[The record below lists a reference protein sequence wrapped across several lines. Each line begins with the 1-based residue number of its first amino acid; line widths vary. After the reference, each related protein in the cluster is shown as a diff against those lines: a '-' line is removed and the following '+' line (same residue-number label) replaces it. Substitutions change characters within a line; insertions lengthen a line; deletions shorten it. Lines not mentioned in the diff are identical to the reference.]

1 MPTYKITHTE
11 THMTEAKSQAE
22 VLKAWNAGEIDGAG
36 NSVIHIEPVED
47 SQIPLKTYTILS
59 GTIFEIPAINRTDAM
74 EKLSDGVADGMF
86 EGEALSDFYGSQ
98 PCEHCTAE
106 WGWHKDDEAG
116 ITFEGLKKA
125 QNEAI
130 LLGIKFA
137 MDYLEDINYHDGA
150 NALQEYWAFMSD
162 PESVKMP
169 DWQSVFHAGHSLYSI
184 ECEG

>member
-1 MPTYKITHTE
+1 MATYKITQTE
-11 THMTEAKSQAE
+11 THFTESETHEEA
-22 VLKAWNAGEIDGAG
+22 LRRWNAGELDGSG
-36 NSVIHIEPVED
+36 RLETQVEKIEDP
-47 SQIPLKTYTILS
+47 QTRLKTYTILS
-59 GTIFEIPAINRTDAM
+59 GTIYEIPATSKDEAM

-98 PCEHCTAE
+98 PCEECSSE
-106 WGWHKDDEAG
+106 WGWHKNDEAG

-130 LLGIKFA
+130 LLGIKYA

-150 NALQEYWAFMSD
+150 NVLQEYWAFMSD

-169 DWQSVFHAGHSLYSI
+169 DWQSVFHAGHSLYST

>member
-11 THMTEAKSQAE
+11 THTTTAKNEKE
-22 VLKAWNAGEIDGAG
+22 VRALWKEGALDCPGSSEIQIEEMVIDRLKRY
-36 NSVIHIEPVED
+36 V
-47 SQIPLKTYTILS
+47 LLS
-59 GTIFEIPAINRTDAM
+59 GTIYEIEATSKEEALD
-74 EKLSDGVADGMF
+74 KLSKGVDIE
-86 EGEALSDFYGSQ
+86 EGEAHSDFYGTQ
-98 PCEHCTAE
+98 PCEHCSAE

-116 ITFEGLKKA
+116 ITFGGLKQA

-130 LLGIKFA
+130 LRGIKYS

-162 PESVKMP
+162 PASQTMP
-169 DWQSVFHAGHSLYSI
+169 DWQSNFHAGHTLYST

>member
-1 MPTYKITHTE
+1 MKNYKITQTE
-11 THMTEAKSQAE
+11 THFAKAE
-22 VLKAWNAGEIDGAG
+22 NEKMLLDLIKNNALDCAQSITTHFEEVDERI
-36 NSVIHIEPVED
+36 
-47 SQIPLKTYTILS
+47 KRYTILS
-59 GTIFEIPAINRTDAM
+59 GTIYEIEATSKQEAM
-74 EKLSDGVADGMF
+74 QKLSEGVNIE
-86 EGEALSDFYGSQ
+86 EGEAHSDFYGSQ
-98 PCEHCTAE
+98 PCEECSAE
-106 WGWHKDDEAG
+106 WGWHKQDDAG

-150 NALQEYWAFMSD
+150 NVLNEYWAFMSN

-169 DWQSVFHAGHSLYSI
+169 DWQSVFHAGHSLYST